1 MSRRAKHSVANHRA
15 AAEGLREMPGL
26 ELLVG
31 TYRSAQTAQSMAGQV
46 RSASSNGHIY
56 APPGSFEARTEPVG
70 DETGLYVRYTGQ
82 GAEAVAS

>member
-31 TYRSAQTAQSMAGQV
+31 TYRSAQTAQSVAGQI
-46 RSASSNGHIY
+46 RTASHTLRAYSPAG
-56 APPGSFEARTEPVG
+56 AFEARTEPVG

-82 GAEAVAS
+82 PAEAVAS